1 MRQRPINIGY
11 SRTHPFPYPDSSDLI
26 KRYVDWRMKGIE
38 SGKDKRHFHPSMIH
52 KWIQR
57 DFGDSTYYVSQNR
70 FVGLVENL
78 QTLIDGT
85 ILGGIR
91 RRSGERNYHSFEDH
105 LKILRG
111 S

>member
-1 MRQRPINIGY
+1 
-11 SRTHPFPYPDSSDLI
+11 
-26 KRYVDWRMKGIE
+26 MKGIE